1 MQYTR
6 IVLNEPHASIEGLY
20 DEHLS
25 FWNIDEKFVNDIVLK
40 WTDWHTDYLFHGYR
54 KENIRTVHASLL
66 TRSVFGMILW
76 RQKARGSYINSLMVI
91 RE

>member
-25 FWNIDEKFVNDIVLK
+25 FGTLTISFMATGKRISEQSDSLI
-40 WTDWHTDYLFHGYR
+40 
-54 KENIRTVHASLL
+54 HASLL

-76 RQKARGSYINSLMVI
+76 RQKARESYINSLMVI
-91 RE
+91 CE